1 MASVSSRSHRAVT
14 GASADARGASTA
26 FTRAEVAARAA
37 AGASVLVVDGDVID
51 FGGFAHPGGHA
62 ILRRHAGEDVSA
74 VFRGKQAGEGRRYA
88 HSDAATRTLRRLRVG
103 TIETVEAAE
112 NDDEPHSRSV
122 VDDAPTKPSATKPT
136 KPAARESSRVKAAS
150 FEREPVQ
157 SPWRLNGVDHE
168 HERTTDRAPSSVGSD
183 DEPHSQSD
191 AETRR
196 GDDGASFANGQ
207 TAKQSNSL
215 TKSEESEDTETTTA
229 DLRLPLFE
237 QVGALGARGAYAAWV
252 YEPESRSRAA
262 ARSKKGR
269 EPLRFFENA
278 TLEFFSKSPWYL
290 VPATWVPVALAS
302 LVDGWGRLA
311 ASRSASDGDGLGSRD
326 GNGDGDGDG
335 RIAGTDGAFFLPV
348 ALLLATAAFAAGAVL
363 WSAMEYAFHRFVFHH
378 VPRGRAGAQAHF
390 LAHGCH
396 HKAPADTLRLTFPPA
411 AAAPVIFLSRAAF
424 FSLAE
429 CAFGAAAACGDSVTT
444 KDAAT
449 HRARGVASFLFA
461 GCLLGYVAYDCTHF
475 ALHAVDGSTLR
486 KVDRRL
492 GTRLERKKAAHLRHH
507 FVDHARAFGI
517 SSERWDRA
525 LGTEHV
531 GRR

>member
-74 VFRGKQAGEGRRYA
+74 VFRGRQAGEGRRYA

-122 VDDAPTKPSATKPT
+122 VAPPTKLSATKPT
-136 KPAARESSRVKAAS
+136 KPAARVSSPVAAS
-150 FEREPVQ
+150 FEREPAIG
-157 SPWRLNGVDHE
+157 WRLNGTDHE
-168 HERTTDRAPSSVGSD
+168 HERVTDRAPSSVGSD
-183 DEPHSQSD
+183 DEPPPPPPRD

-196 GDDGASFANGQ
+196 GDDGAFANGQ

-215 TKSEESEDTETTTA
+215 TKSRRNEDTETTTA
-229 DLRLPLFE
+229 DLCLPLFE

-252 YEPESRSRAA
+252 YEPESRGAA
-262 ARSKKGR
+262 ARSNKGR

-311 ASRSASDGDGLGSRD
+311 RSASDGDGLGFRD
-326 GNGDGDGDG
+326 GNGNGDGDGWIASDG
-335 RIAGTDGAFFLPV
+335 GAFFLPV

-424 FSLAE
+424 FFLVKS
-429 CAFGAAAACGDSVTT
+429 AFGAVSGACGDSVTT

>member
-1 MASVSSRSHRAVT
+1 MASVSSGSRRAVT

-103 TIETVEAAE
+103 TIETVEATE

-122 VDDAPTKPSATKPT
+122 VAPTKPSATKPT
-136 KPAARESSRVKAAS
+136 KPAARESSPVAAS
-150 FEREPVQ
+150 FEREPAIG
-157 SPWRLNGVDHE
+157 WRLNGTDHE
-168 HERTTDRAPSSVGSD
+168 HERETDRAPSSVGSD
-183 DEPHSQSD
+183 DEPPPPRD

-196 GDDGASFANGQ
+196 GDDGAFANGQ

-215 TKSEESEDTETTTA
+215 TKSRRKEDTETTTA
-229 DLRLPLFE
+229 DLCLPLFE

-252 YEPESRSRAA
+252 YEPESRGAA
-262 ARSKKGR
+262 ARSNKGR
-269 EPLRFFENA
+269 EPLRFFESA

-311 ASRSASDGDGLGSRD
+311 RSASDGDGLGFRD
-326 GNGDGDGDG
+326 GNGNGDGDGWIASDG
-335 RIAGTDGAFFLPV
+335 GAFFLPV

-429 CAFGAAAACGDSVTT
+429 VRVRRGSAACGESVTT

>member
-1 MASVSSRSHRAVT
+1 MT

-112 NDDEPHSRSV
+112 NDDEPPSGV
-122 VDDAPTKPSATKPT
+122 VANVATKPRVKAAT
-136 KPAARESSRVKAAS
+136 KTAARESAPVAAS
-150 FEREPVQ
+150 FERDPACVD
-157 SPWRLNGVDHE
+157 PKRDPAIGWRWNGVE
-168 HERTTDRAPSSVGSD
+168 HERGRTTERAPSSVGSD
-183 DEPHSQSD
+183 DEPQPPRD
-191 AETRR
+191 AET
-196 GDDGASFANGQ
+196 
-207 TAKQSNSL
+207 AKRSNSH
-215 TKSEESEDTETTTA
+215 TKKKTRNENPETTAA

-252 YEPESRSRAA
+252 YEPES
-262 ARSKKGR
+262 RSKKGR

-302 LVDGWGRLA
+302 LADGWGRLA
-311 ASRSASDGDGLGSRD
+311 RSASDGDGLGFRD
-326 GNGDGDGDG
+326 GNGNGDGDGWIASDG
-335 RIAGTDGAFFLPV
+335 GAFFLPV

-429 CAFGAAAACGDSVTT
+429 CAFGAAAACGESVTT

>member
-1 MASVSSRSHRAVT
+1 MT

-112 NDDEPHSRSV
+112 NDDEPPSGV
-122 VDDAPTKPSATKPT
+122 VANVATKPT
-136 KPAARESSRVKAAS
+136 KTAARESAPVAAS
-150 FEREPVQ
+150 FERDPACLDPKREPAIG
-157 SPWRLNGVDHE
+157 WRWNGVE
-168 HERTTDRAPSSVGSD
+168 HERGRTTERAPSSVGSD
-183 DEPHSQSD
+183 DEPPRD
-191 AETRR
+191 AET
-196 GDDGASFANGQ
+196 
-207 TAKQSNSL
+207 AKRSNSL
-215 TKSEESEDTETTTA
+215 TKKKTRNENPETTAA

-252 YEPESRSRAA
+252 YKPESRGAA

-302 LVDGWGRLA
+302 LADGWKQIY
-311 ASRSASDGDGLGSRD
+311 RSVSDGNGLGFRDGDDDGDDGNERIASDGSLQ
-326 GNGDGDGDG
+326 
-335 RIAGTDGAFFLPV
+335 FFLPV
-348 ALLLATAAFAAGAVL
+348 ALLSATAAFAAGAVL

-378 VPRGRAGAQAHF
+378 VPRGRAGAQLHF

-429 CAFGAAAACGDSVTT
+429 MAFGAAAAYGHSVTT

-525 LGTEHV
+525 MGTEHV

>member
-1 MASVSSRSHRAVT
+1 MASVSSGSHRAVT

-112 NDDEPHSRSV
+112 NDDEPPSGV
-122 VDDAPTKPSATKPT
+122 VANVATKPT
-136 KPAARESSRVKAAS
+136 KTAARESAPVAAS
-150 FEREPVQ
+150 FERDPACLDPKREPAIG
-157 SPWRLNGVDHE
+157 WRWNGVE
-168 HERTTDRAPSSVGSD
+168 HERGRTTERAPSSVGSD
-183 DEPHSQSD
+183 DEPPRD
-191 AETRR
+191 AET
-196 GDDGASFANGQ
+196 
-207 TAKQSNSL
+207 AKRSNSL
-215 TKSEESEDTETTTA
+215 TKKKTRNENPETTAA

-252 YEPESRSRAA
+252 YKPESRGAA

-302 LVDGWGRLA
+302 LADGWKQIY
-311 ASRSASDGDGLGSRD
+311 RSVSDGNGLGFRDGDDDGDDGNERIASDGSLQ
-326 GNGDGDGDG
+326 
-335 RIAGTDGAFFLPV
+335 FFLPV
-348 ALLLATAAFAAGAVL
+348 ALLSATAAFAAGAVL

-378 VPRGRAGAQAHF
+378 VPRGRAGAQLHF

-429 CAFGAAAACGDSVTT
+429 MAFGAAAAYGHSVTT

-525 LGTEHV
+525 MGTEHV

>member
-1 MASVSSRSHRAVT
+1 
-14 GASADARGASTA
+14 
-26 FTRAEVAARAA
+26 
-37 AGASVLVVDGDVID
+37 VDGDVID

-103 TIETVEAAE
+103 TIETVEATE

-122 VDDAPTKPSATKPT
+122 VAPTKPSATKPT
-136 KPAARESSRVKAAS
+136 KPAARESSPVAAS
-150 FEREPVQ
+150 FEREPAIG
-157 SPWRLNGVDHE
+157 WRLNGTDHE
-168 HERTTDRAPSSVGSD
+168 HERETDRAPSSVGSD
-183 DEPHSQSD
+183 DEPPPPRD

-196 GDDGASFANGQ
+196 GDDGAFANGQ

-215 TKSEESEDTETTTA
+215 TKSRRKEDTETTTA
-229 DLRLPLFE
+229 DLCLPLFE

-252 YEPESRSRAA
+252 YEPESRGAA
-262 ARSKKGR
+262 ARSNKGR
-269 EPLRFFENA
+269 EPLRFFESA

-311 ASRSASDGDGLGSRD
+311 RSASDGDGLGFRD
-326 GNGDGDGDG
+326 GNGNGDGDGWIASDG
-335 RIAGTDGAFFLPV
+335 GAFFLPV

-363 WSAMEYAFHRFVFHH
+363 WRAKEYAFHRFVFHH

-429 CAFGAAAACGDSVTT
+429 CAFGAAAACGESGTT

>member
-1 MASVSSRSHRAVT
+1 MASVSSGSHRAVT

-112 NDDEPHSRSV
+112 NDDEPPSGV
-122 VDDAPTKPSATKPT
+122 VANVATKPRVKAAT
-136 KPAARESSRVKAAS
+136 KTAARESAPVAAS
-150 FEREPVQ
+150 FERDPACVD
-157 SPWRLNGVDHE
+157 PKRDPAIGWRWNGVE
-168 HERTTDRAPSSVGSD
+168 HERGRTTERAPSSVGSD
-183 DEPHSQSD
+183 DEPQPPRD
-191 AETRR
+191 AET
-196 GDDGASFANGQ
+196 
-207 TAKQSNSL
+207 AKRSNSH
-215 TKSEESEDTETTTA
+215 TKKKTRNENPETTAA

-252 YEPESRSRAA
+252 YEPESRGAA

-302 LVDGWGRLA
+302 LADGWRQIH
-311 ASRSASDGDGLGSRD
+311 RSVSDGNGLGGSGFRDGD
-326 GNGDGDGDG
+326 GNGDGNE
-335 RIAGTDGAFFLPV
+335 RIASDGAFFLPV
-348 ALLLATAAFAAGAVL
+348 ALVCNLLSATAAFAAGAVL

-378 VPRGRAGAQAHF
+378 VPRGRAGAQVHF

-429 CAFGAAAACGDSVTT
+429 TAFGAAAAYGHSGYSVTT

-525 LGTEHV
+525 MGTEHV

>member
-1 MASVSSRSHRAVT
+1 MT
-14 GASADARGASTA
+14 DASADARGASTA

-112 NDDEPHSRSV
+112 NDDE
-122 VDDAPTKPSATKPT
+122 AKPT
-136 KPAARESSRVKAAS
+136 KPAAREISRVKAAS

-196 GDDGASFANGQ
+196 GDDGAFEPNSQ
-207 TAKQSNSL
+207 TAKQSNTL
-215 TKSEESEDTETTTA
+215 TKSRNEDTETTTA

-252 YEPESRSRAA
+252 YEPESRGAA

-311 ASRSASDGDGLGSRD
+311 RSASDGDGLGFRD
-326 GNGDGDGDG
+326 GNGNGDGDE
-335 RIAGTDGAFFLPV
+335 RIASAESAFFLPV

>member
-1 MASVSSRSHRAVT
+1 MASSGSRCAAT
-14 GASADARGASTA
+14 GSSADAHGARTT
-26 FTRAEVAARAA
+26 FTRAEVAARAS
-37 AGASVLVVDGDVID
+37 AGASVFIVDGDVID

-74 VFRGKQAGEGRRYA
+74 VFRGTRAGEGRRYA
-88 HSDAATRTLRRLRVG
+88 HSDGARRMLRRLRVG
-103 TIETVEAAE
+103 TIETLESE
-112 NDDEPHSRSV
+112 TRDEPPKPTEPKARRVRSV
-122 VDDAPTKPSATKPT
+122 ARSARDRRFRAPC
-136 KPAARESSRVKAAS
+136 AS
-150 FEREPVQ
+150 PDEA
-157 SPWRLNGVDHE
+157 
-168 HERTTDRAPSSVGSD
+168 DRAEADRADDGAPSSSVGSD
-183 DEPHSQSD
+183 DD
-191 AETRR
+191 ETEETKKRVELRADSRR
-196 GDDGASFANGQ
+196 
-207 TAKQSNSL
+207 
-215 TKSEESEDTETTTA
+215 
-229 DLRLPLFE
+229 PLFE
-237 QVGALGARGAYAAWV
+237 QVGDLGARGAYAAWV
-252 YEPESRSRAA
+252 YEPESTRAFAGEDKDALGRSSASRA
-262 ARSKKGR
+262 RS
-269 EPLRFFENA
+269 PRFFQNA

-290 VPATWVPVALAS
+290 VPLTWTPVALAS
-302 LVDGWGRLA
+302 MADGWGRLRTTRT
-311 ASRSASDGDGLGSRD
+311 SEGGFR
-326 GNGDGDGDG
+326 DGDG
-335 RIAGTDGAFFLPV
+335 RDALALAFYP
-348 ALLLATAAFAAGAVL
+348 ALAAVAFAAGTVL
-363 WSAMEYAFHRFVFHH
+363 WSAMEYACHRFVFHH